1 MPFYKKPHRDTIIAN
16 SSATLADL
24 DVSAGTL
31 TVDEVNKRI
40 GCGTDTPST
49 QLQVEGTAPYLT
61 LKNSTAENTQGGCES
76 RIIFE
81 DHSNTALGQ
90 IEVSHSGGADDT
102 KGKLILSTHNGS
114 ALTAAITVNEN
125 QSVTVAGDLTVNG
138 TTTTINSTTLTVDDK
153 VVVIASGAADS
164 AAADGAGIS
173 VDGANASI
181 LYDDTGT
188 QWEIN
193 KRR

>member
-138 TTTTINSTTLTVDDK
+138 TTTRIGRGRFCGGGRRGYFCRRGQRFDFVRRYRYTMGNKQT
-153 VVVIASGAADS
+153 
-164 AAADGAGIS
+164 AG
-173 VDGANASI
+173 G
-181 LYDDTGT
+181 
-188 QWEIN
+188 
-193 KRR
+193 